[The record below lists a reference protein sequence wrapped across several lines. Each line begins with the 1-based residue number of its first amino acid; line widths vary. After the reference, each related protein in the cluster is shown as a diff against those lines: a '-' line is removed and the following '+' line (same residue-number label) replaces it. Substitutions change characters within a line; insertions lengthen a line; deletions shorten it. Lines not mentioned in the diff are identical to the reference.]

1 MNLVERVKA
10 ILLTPQSEWSVIE
23 GEPGDPA
30 YLFLNYVAYLAAI
43 PAVCG
48 FIGMAIIGISVPVVG
63 TLRIS
68 LVSALIFAIVSY
80 LMAFVTVYVV
90 GLIIDALAPTFGAI
104 RNPANALKLAA
115 YSYTPVWLVGIFLL
129 IPGLWFLRILG
140 LYGLYLMW
148 LGLPVMMKAPAREN
162 ATIGYFAA
170 IIVCA
175 IVTGYILSRI
185 VGLILGGV
193 PSSSF

>member
-1 MNLVERVKA
+1 MNLVGRVKA
-10 ILLTPQSEWSVIE
+10 ILLTPQSEWPVIE
-23 GEPGDPA
+23 GEPGDPV
-30 YLFLNYVAYLAAI
+30 YLFTNYVMYLAAI

-48 FIGMAIIGISVPVVG
+48 FIGMAIVGIPLPVLG

-90 GLIIDALAPTFGAI
+90 ALIIDGLAPIFGAS
-104 RNPANALKLAA
+104 RNFANALKLAV

-129 IPGLWFLRILG
+129 VPGLWLLRILAI
-140 LYGLYLMW
+140 YGLYLMW
-148 LGLPVMMKAPAREN
+148 LGLPVLMKAPARSN
-162 ATIGYFAA
+162 MTIGYFAA

-175 IVTGYILSRI
+175 IVIGYILSRI
-185 VGLILGGV
+185 LGAIIGVAV
-193 PSSSF
+193 PSF

>member
-10 ILLTPQSEWSVIE
+10 ILLTPQSEWPVIE
-23 GEPGDPA
+23 REPGDPP
-30 YLFLNYVAYLAAI
+30 YLFVNYVAYLAAI

-48 FIGMAIIGISVPVVG
+48 FIGMAIIGISLPVVG

-68 LVSALIFAIVSY
+68 LVSALIFVVVSY

-90 GLIIDALAPTFGAI
+90 ALIIDALAPTFGAT
-104 RNPANALKLAA
+104 RNSANALKLTV
-115 YSYTPVWLVGIFLL
+115 YSYTPIWLVGIFML

-140 LYGLYLMW
+140 IYGLYLMW
-148 LGLPVMMKAPAREN
+148 LGLPVLMKAPAKDN
-162 ATIGYFAA
+162 MIIGYFVA

-175 IVTGYILSRI
+175 LVIGYILSRI
-185 VGLILGGV
+185 LGAIVGVGV
-193 PSSSF
+193 PSF